1 MYKNK
6 SLYDLSDIE
15 LAENEAI
22 GPSLVGGIE
31 VESEGRY
38 IFQGALI
45 PTTERLFVNIEK
57 ATGEVEHHPLNYT
70 DISVVTV
77 ENRPLSGK
85 MVHLWIGKKI
95 EVSMNVT
102 HDKNLQKFLAF
113 YRKHRARALKYEN
126 YIYEETH

>member
-22 GPSLVGGIE
+22 GPELIGTIE
-31 VESEGRY
+31 FENDGRY

-45 PTTERLFVNIEK
+45 LTTERLFVNIEK
-57 ATGEVEHHPLNYT
+57 PDGEIEHHQLKYT
-70 DISVVTV
+70 DISLVTV
-77 ENRPLSGK
+77 ENRALSGK
-85 MVHLWIGKKI
+85 IVHFWIGKKI

-126 YIYEETH
+126 YIFEEAR

>member
-6 SLYDLSDIE
+6 SLYDLTDIE
-15 LAENEAI
+15 LSKNEAI
-22 GPSLVGGIE
+22 GPSLVGSIE
-31 VESEGRY
+31 FESEGKY

-45 PTTERLFVNIEK
+45 PTTERLFVNIE
-57 ATGEVEHHPLNYT
+57 TTGGEVEHHQLSYT

-85 MVHLWIGKKI
+85 VVHLWMGRKI

-126 YIYEETH
+126 YAYEEMY